1 VCGQCGFILKGSGLI
16 GQLLTASE
24 SAMVHRGPD
33 STGFALYGEEPVE
46 DRIVVRARLAQE
58 LNSNQVIQDI
68 EHNVTAVQGS
78 FVSEPQ
84 MTNGVKNS
92 GTFLRL
98 LVDFSGSP
106 ALLLEAIESVDGVY
120 VHSMGR
126 RLEIIKDVGT
136 AEEVATCHG
145 VVDFIG
151 THGLA
156 HSRLAT
162 ESTVDVELSHPF
174 WARPYLDVAI
184 VHNGQLTNYYKMRH
198 LMSQRKLK
206 FLTGNDSELIAVY
219 IAEQLSEG
227 RTLRE
232 ALWKSIAD
240 LDGVFTYLLA
250 TETAIGCATDP
261 LAIKPLVVTE
271 VDGTVAMATEE
282 QALRQVFDAELVTEY
297 VREGSV
303 AVWPAATVAKRGESV
318 HSA

>member
-1 VCGQCGFILKGSGLI
+1 VCGQCGFILNGTGLI

-33 STGFALYGEEPVE
+33 STGFALYGEELAE
-46 DRIVVRARLAQE
+46 DMIIVRARLAQGVDPDIAIE
-58 LNSNQVIQDI
+58 NI
-68 EHNVTAVQGS
+68 EHNVTAVRGR

-84 MTNGVKNS
+84 MTNGVNGS
-92 GTFLRL
+92 GTFLRI
-98 LVDFSGSP
+98 LVNCSEPP
-106 ALLLEAIESVDGVY
+106 ALLLDAIESVEGTY

-136 AEEVATCHG
+136 AEEVAACHG
-145 VVDFIG
+145 ILNFIG

-206 FLTGNDSELIAVY
+206 FLTENDSELIAVY

-227 RTLRE
+227 KTLRE
-232 ALWKSIAD
+232 ALWKSIAE

-250 TETAIGCATDP
+250 TDTAIGCATDP

-271 VDGTVAMATEE
+271 VGSTVAMATEE
-282 QALRQVFDAELVTEY
+282 QALRQVFDTELVTEY

-303 AVWPAATVAKRGESV
+303 TVWPVEAATEREK
-318 HSA
+318 SAYSA